1 MNSNVPERY
10 GKKESKIDYEIHICY
25 DMHIKMRRGYTML
38 KQEESCGDICPCREV
53 CPLSEALA
61 MLSGKWK
68 MRILC
73 GLIADG
79 TLRYSEIQKRVS
91 GITPAVLSSSLK
103 ELETDGLITRNY
115 YSEIPVRVEYAL
127 TVRGKELWPI
137 LHSLAHW
144 SLREPLSE
152 SDLME

>member
-1 MNSNVPERY
+1 
-10 GKKESKIDYEIHICY
+10 
-25 DMHIKMRRGYTML
+25 ML
-38 KQEESCGDICPCREV
+38 NQTDSCGAVCPCREV

-73 GLIADG
+73 GLTVDG

-115 YSEIPVRVEYAL
+115 HSEIPVRVEYAL
-127 TVRGKELWPI
+127 TERGKELRPI
-137 LHSLAHW
+137 LHRLAHW
-144 SLREPLSE
+144 SLQEPLE
-152 SDLME
+152 ENDLME